1 MTTFSSISL
10 TWTVDDRKLVH
21 VEEDVAEIFCRNFS
35 LKKSRQICNTI
46 LICYSK
52 LTRAAIT
59 FSYFKNVREIKKKH
73 EFYTYI
79 LRYERKSSDQ
89 THSNHIFF
97 TYTFFDSV
105 V

>member
-1 MTTFSSISL
+1 MQHNPDLLLKVNTSCYNL
-10 TWTVDDRKLVH
+10 TLKTYAKL
-21 VEEDVAEIFCRNFS
+21 
-35 LKKSRQICNTI
+35 
-46 LICYSK
+46 
-52 LTRAAIT
+52 
-59 FSYFKNVREIKKKH
+59 KKKH

-89 THSNHIFF
+89 IHSNHIFL